1 MGQERDL
8 MIQMGLIK
16 LTRVYCKYHL
26 LDFQASWDTTITSRC
41 LFITPKQLDKKENE
55 KMNYRVMIFMFR
67 LGKKKKKNSEM
78 KRLG

>member
-1 MGQERDL
+1 
-8 MIQMGLIK
+8 MIQMGIIK
-16 LTRVYCKYHL
+16 STRIYCKYHL

-67 LGKKKKKNSEM
+67 FDKKI
-78 KRLG
+78 